1 MYKQNNPPIDYTS
14 QSFSNSMNGKSLDHD
29 QAKIS
34 SHTVMNENKE
44 MDEATPTQ
52 TERIPQ
58 DGPTALHAKRSNV
71 AAQWRKKEEAIKAA
85 NIKAKEKAR
94 DIDFEEKKE
103 ASQDFELDSEEK
115 GKTESVMETPNSN
128 AVASPTTD
136 MGSYKRSNIRDSW
149 KKKAATSPYS
159 SQQSPSIPRNTE
171 SPSNAN
177 SAAFDELKNK
187 WKKFG
192 VESGTQP
199 QSGEKQITESE
210 MKSEVQETVETE
222 AKSDVKQTAEKIQK
236 ESVTE
241 SSKPSLGGDGVT
253 KGSRAAVARRMGSSR
268 FKSRFDRSPQ
278 TSSKTDEKSATAADP
293 IAENT
298 VKDDPF
304 PSTTEST
311 AFSDDN
317 EWNSFDNKG
326 WFPTEAFAT
335 DQGISNVP
343 PKSPV
348 MTSSTWQ
355 VEATPASPNS
365 AISNTS
371 LSSRASRRLRDI
383 RARKQALKTDEEQLK
398 VDAKDVE
405 EKDNPEP
412 TEGSKTSAE
421 SPLKGI
427 VPSSME
433 EIVPYQFFSEK
444 DLHVDSFKSVL
455 SNTSFGQIA
464 NDIREEA
471 STIFELSIVNEGVQS
486 LQSTLTSWGLGDI
499 FSSHSPNESTERPA
513 SPVEEVAIEVEYV
526 ADPEE

>member
-1 MYKQNNPPIDYTS
+1 MRISQINHKIEVERDGNLVDAENPPIEYTS
-14 QSFSNSMNGKSLDHD
+14 QSFSNSTNVKAYDHEK
-29 QAKIS
+29 AKVSTI
-34 SHTVMNENKE
+34 MNENKE
-44 MDEATPTQ
+44 MDELTPTQ
-52 TERIPQ
+52 TEQIPE
-58 DGPTALHAKRSNV
+58 DGPTAPYAKRSNV
-71 AAQWRKKEEAIKAA
+71 AAQWRKREEAIKAA
-85 NIKAKEKAR
+85 NVKARERTR
-94 DIDFEEKKE
+94 DIDFEEKKK
-103 ASQDFELDSEEK
+103 AGQDLEEK
-115 GKTESVMETPNSN
+115 GKTESAMQTPDSN

-159 SQQSPSIPRNTE
+159 SQQSPSIPE

-192 VESGTQP
+192 VQNEGDAKP
-199 QSGEKQITESE
+199 ESGEKQIIEA
-210 MKSEVQETVETE
+210 VETE
-222 AKSDVKQTAEKIQK
+222 VKSDIKQTAETNRN
-236 ESVTE
+236 ENVTE
-241 SSKPSLGGDGVT
+241 SSKPSLSDDRVT

-278 TSSKTDEKSATAADP
+278 TPSKTDEKSSNVVEPTT
-293 IAENT
+293 ENK

-304 PSTTEST
+304 SN
-311 AFSDDN
+311 AFDDK
-317 EWNSFDNKG
+317 EWSSFDNKG
-326 WFPTEAFAT
+326 WFPTSAFST
-335 DQGISNVP
+335 DQETSNDA
-343 PKSPV
+343 PKSPL
-348 MTSSTWQ
+348 SPAWQ

-365 AISNTS
+365 GVSNTS

-383 RARKQALKTDEEQLK
+383 RARKQALKKGEEPDKIEATDSDDKPLPMEESTDQR
-398 VDAKDVE
+398 
-405 EKDNPEP
+405 P
-412 TEGSKTSAE
+412 KTSAK
-421 SPLKGI
+421 SPLHGI

-444 DLHVDSFKSVL
+444 DSHIDSFKAVL

-486 LQSTLTSWGLGDI
+486 LQSTLNSWGFGDF
-499 FSSHSPNESTERPA
+499 FSSDSPEKTNGRPA
-513 SPVEEVAIEVEYV
+513 SPVEEVAVEVEYV